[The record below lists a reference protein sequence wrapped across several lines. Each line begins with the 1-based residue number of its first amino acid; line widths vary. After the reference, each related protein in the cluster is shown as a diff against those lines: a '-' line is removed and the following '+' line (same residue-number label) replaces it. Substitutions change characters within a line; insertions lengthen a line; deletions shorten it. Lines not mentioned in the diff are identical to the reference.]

1 MFCNLTFWSYKL
13 EICFTISLKISL
25 LPFCGRLKD
34 NGFSCHLSSWPFEVE
49 MCFKISLCWRRC
61 SMLRKTMDVF
71 VTYMFCFLFLDISLL
86 VWCGVQNQ
94 RGLFCF
100 DFVFQDIFLLAVVFK
115 TRKGVLLLC
124 FNISLCRC
132 GVVFKTREGFLLSL
146 PATWDEPLFLPANG
160 PIVQGDFRK
169 YWNIKDYFDE
179 IFKAHW
185 KG

>member
-13 EICFTISLKISL
+13 EICFKISFKISL

-124 FNISLCRC
+124 FVFQYISLSVWC
-132 GVVFKTREGFLLSL
+132 GVQNQRR
-146 PATWDEPLFLPANG
+146 LFVITSRHLRRT
-160 PIVQGDFRK
+160 PIS
-169 YWNIKDYFDE
+169 
-179 IFKAHW
+179 AS
-185 KG
+185 

>member
-94 RGLFCF
+94 RGFFCF

-124 FNISLCRC
+124 FVFQYISLSVWC
-132 GVVFKTREGFLLSL
+132 GVQNQRR
-146 PATWDEPLFLPANG
+146 LFVITSRHLRRT
-160 PIVQGDFRK
+160 PIS
-169 YWNIKDYFDE
+169 
-179 IFKAHW
+179 AS
-185 KG
+185 

>member
-86 VWCGVQNQ
+86 VWLFLFWFCVSRYLFVGGGVQNQKRRFVIVFQYISLSVWCGVQNQ
-94 RGLFCF
+94 RRLF
-100 DFVFQDIFLLAVVFK
+100 VITSRHLRR
-115 TRKGVLLLC
+115 TP
-124 FNISLCRC
+124 ISA
-132 GVVFKTREGFLLSL
+132 S
-146 PATWDEPLFLPANG
+146 
-160 PIVQGDFRK
+160 
-169 YWNIKDYFDE
+169 
-179 IFKAHW
+179 
-185 KG
+185 

>member
-124 FNISLCRC
+124 FVFQYISLSVWC
-132 GVVFKTREGFLLSL
+132 GVQNQRRLFVITFLHLRRQ
-146 PATWDEPLFLPANG
+146 
-160 PIVQGDFRK
+160 PI
-169 YWNIKDYFDE
+169 
-179 IFKAHW
+179 
-185 KG
+185 

>member
-94 RGLFCF
+94 RGLFLFWFCVSRYL
-100 DFVFQDIFLLAVVFK
+100 FVGGGVQNQKRRFVIVFC
-115 TRKGVLLLC
+115 VSIYL
-124 FNISLCRC
+124 FV
-132 GVVFKTREGFLLSL
+132 GVVWCSKPEKAFCYHF
-146 PATWDEPLFLPANG
+146 PPLETNP
-160 PIVQGDFRK
+160 
-169 YWNIKDYFDE
+169 YFCQLM
-179 IFKAHW
+179 AL
-185 KG
+185 